1 MSEMKSGVYFVKYKD
16 IKTFFLE
23 VEKNGWKHVFTNP
36 QAQAYNSLR
45 EDGKDDKTTKE
56 SVIPFSL
63 DREKKRVG
71 YWIYKAC
78 IESEVEEKMENWS
91 SWGWTAEYIEFY
103 HGKKVIL

>member
-45 EDGKDDKTTKE
+45 EELGKDNCLYIVIKISLILQLPLDK
-56 SVIPFSL
+56 
-63 DREKKRVG
+63 
-71 YWIYKAC
+71 
-78 IESEVEEKMENWS
+78 
-91 SWGWTAEYIEFY
+91 
-103 HGKKVIL
+103 